1 MASATLVPTV
11 LSAATEGESGS
22 ILLPHTPDLVW
33 GTVCFVIIAVVL
45 IRYALPRFNAVLD
58 ERTAKIEEGLNLAE
72 KARSDQAGVEARAR
86 RQLEEARLEAARIRE
101 AAHTDAAAIVAQ
113 ARDAAS
119 LEAGKALAAA
129 ERQIEAEK
137 QAAQISLR
145 TDIGLLATS
154 LAEQIIGEQLTD
166 PAVSSHVID
175 RFMDQ
180 HEADNVRASQQGT
193 RQGAR

>member
-101 AAHTDAAAIVAQ
+101 AAHTDAAANWREQRPDCPVGK
-113 ARDAAS
+113 RD
-119 LEAGKALAAA
+119 
-129 ERQIEAEK
+129 
-137 QAAQISLR
+137 
-145 TDIGLLATS
+145 
-154 LAEQIIGEQLTD
+154 
-166 PAVSSHVID
+166 VS
-175 RFMDQ
+175 
-180 HEADNVRASQQGT
+180 
-193 RQGAR
+193 